1 MRTLRH
7 LMLLYHFIFK
17 ATIIRILDNLSL
29 IVMIEI
35 TSIYTVGM
43 KELDN
48 LTRPKVNLSLRN
60 STGYHEI
67 MRRDNFFKNEDK
79 TRTRKIEYV
88 AFSYCYYVCIFAYY
102 YYYFFF
108 FFMSSPSRSPLP
120 PPSPPGPSRSSQST
134 RSERLSH
141 ASNLGWWSVSPLI
154 VYMFRCCSLEYVD
167 FWVNRQCHTFLLCI
181 SHCIFVVYKE
191 FFSLRN

>member
-1 MRTLRH
+1 
-7 LMLLYHFIFK
+7 MLLYHFIFK

-102 YYYFFF
+102 YFYFFF

-141 ASNLGWWSVSPLI
+141 ASNLGW
-154 VYMFRCCSLEYVD
+154 
-167 FWVNRQCHTFLLCI
+167 
-181 SHCIFVVYKE
+181 
-191 FFSLRN
+191 